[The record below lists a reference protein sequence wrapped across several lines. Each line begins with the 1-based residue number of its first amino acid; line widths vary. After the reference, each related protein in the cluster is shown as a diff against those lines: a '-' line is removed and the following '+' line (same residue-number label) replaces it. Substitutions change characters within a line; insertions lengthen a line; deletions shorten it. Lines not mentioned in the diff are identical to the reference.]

1 MFCTIYDERG
11 IRKILHILQ
20 ADLLEQLFEW
30 IGLRYSTLQI

>member
-20 ADLLEQLFEW
+20 ADLLEHIVWMDWFE
-30 IGLRYSTLQI
+30 I